1 MYRFNIFFFMCLG
14 AFLILSAVPAKAN
27 VQNFGQ
33 WMIDLRSEA
42 ISKGIDP
49 SIVSQALSDDLRP
62 IERVIELD
70 RKQPEGKMSFA
81 EYRKKIVNST
91 RIRKG
96 REMMRRH
103 KGLLN
108 DVSKAYGVQPQY
120 IVALWGIET
129 NFGQNTG
136 GFDVINALA
145 TLAYDGRRG
154 EYFRGE
160 LLKALEILDEG
171 HISYDRM
178 KGSWAGAMGQSQF
191 MPSSF
196 LNFAEDF
203 NKDGRRDIW
212 TTKADVFA
220 SAANYLK
227 QNGWIDGERWG
238 REVLVPAGLSD
249 RHIGLEVK
257 KSLSQWQR
265 LGVRQANGA
274 ALPVVEGMQA
284 SLVQPDGRAGPTFL
298 VYNNYRTIMRWNRST
313 YFATSVGLL
322 ANAISDY

>member
-1 MYRFNIFFFMCLG
+1 M
-14 AFLILSAVPAKAN
+14 
-27 VQNFGQ
+27 
-33 WMIDLRSEA
+33 
-42 ISKGIDP
+42 
-49 SIVSQALSDDLRP
+49 
-62 IERVIELD
+62 
-70 RKQPEGKMSFA
+70 
-81 EYRKKIVNST
+81 
-91 RIRKG
+91 
-96 REMMRRH
+96 
-103 KGLLN
+103 
-108 DVSKAYGVQPQY
+108 
-120 IVALWGIET
+120 
-129 NFGQNTG
+129 
-136 GFDVINALA
+136 
-145 TLAYDGRRG
+145 
-154 EYFRGE
+154 
-160 LLKALEILDEG
+160 EILDEG